1 MLEFI
6 GLLTCI
12 YLAIKIFPSV
22 VKFTVKLAVS
32 IILIIL
38 AILTYFA
45 YFPPHFEILI
55 ALRTQYEISILLST
69 MVPWSLVSC
78 ILH

>member
-22 VKFTVKLAVS
+22 VKFTVKLAVA

-45 YFPPHFEILI
+45 YFPPDFEILI
-55 ALRTQYEISILLST
+55 A
-69 MVPWSLVSC
+69 
-78 ILH
+78 

>member
-1 MLEFI
+1 MGEVMLEFI

-22 VKFTVKLAVS
+22 VKFTIKLAVA

-55 ALRTQYEISILLST
+55 A
-69 MVPWSLVSC
+69 
-78 ILH
+78 

>member
-1 MLEFI
+1 MGEVMLEFI

-22 VKFTVKLAVS
+22 VKFTVKLAVA

-38 AILTYFA
+38 AILTYYA

-55 ALRTQYEISILLST
+55 A
-69 MVPWSLVSC
+69 
-78 ILH
+78 

>member
-1 MLEFI
+1 MGEVMLEFI

-22 VKFTVKLAVS
+22 VKFTVKLAVA

-45 YFPPHFEILI
+45 YFPPHCEILI
-55 ALRTQYEISILLST
+55 A
-69 MVPWSLVSC
+69 
-78 ILH
+78 

>member
-1 MLEFI
+1 MGEVMLEFI

-22 VKFTVKLAVS
+22 VKFTVKLAVA

-55 ALRTQYEISILLST
+55 A
-69 MVPWSLVSC
+69 
-78 ILH
+78 